1 MPKEDLPISFDVA
14 DVDTQK
20 LLAISMRT
28 GALPENGDELHIT
41 YKKLTDPDKYH
52 PHYTV
57 YELKT
62 KVIYKT
68 QSFAVMEMDEYGHIR
83 AQECDKES
91 GDVKDYTIFV
101 KVLEKNL
108 KF

>member
-1 MPKEDLPISFDVA
+1 MSSSSLPISFDIA
-14 DVDTQK
+14 DGETGK
-20 LLAISMRT
+20 LLAYGLKTSQ
-28 GALPENGDELHIT
+28 LPENGDELNIT

-57 YELKT
+57 YELKA
-62 KVIYKT
+62 KVINKH

-83 AQECDKES
+83 AQESDDES
-91 GDVKDYTIFV
+91 ADVKDYTVYV
-101 KVLEKNL
+101 KVLDKKK